1 MDIAAMSMDLSLVK
15 VQQSVGITIAKKAM
29 DSSEAAAAGL
39 LEMAETAL
47 LKQPFPDGIGQNVDT
62 RA

>member
-15 VQQSVGITIAKKAM
+15 VRQSVGITIAKKVM
-29 DSSEAAAAGL
+29 DSSETAAAGL
-39 LEMAETAL
+39 LEMAETVF
-47 LKQPFPDGIGQNVDT
+47 LKQPFSDGIGQNVDT